1 MYIDKDT
8 NAINRDA
15 AAWPTPETVL
25 KNTNVGTA
33 IK

>member
-1 MYIDKDT
+1 MTKDINAIDKEAT
-8 NAINRDA
+8 ACPI
-15 AAWPTPETVL
+15 PETTL